1 MARIDQSRLQDLE
14 ALTEY
19 MSKTFNL
26 SPAHVL
32 SNVSYNSN
40 EQLVSF
46 TKAGSVQKASPMGA
60 EGSAAAK
67 HAQNQYTPEQWRNMS
82 GADQQGASSEM
93 GASFRKT
100 PPEEM
105 PEGIKKEAAAPASR
119 RDFAAETLASNGT
132 DDTRG
137 MTEAERRA
145 YIRQQNAKRQEAERA
160 AAKPAARYPDI
171 KAGRLSRNPAIVAGL
186 RAPAD
191 PNAFPDVGKP
201 SGGRVPRRPTLDQ
214 IDAFSQS
221 LALKSFNMKEFAK
234 SVNALEMISEKM
246 IKDFGGR

>member
-93 GASFRKT
+93 SASFRKT
-100 PPEEM
+100 PPEET
-105 PEGIKKEAAAPASR
+105 PE
-119 RDFAAETLASNGT
+119 RDFAAEKLAAEGT
-132 DDTRG
+132 DDTRS

-145 YIRQQNAKRQEAERA
+145 YIRQQNAERLAAEQA
-160 AAKPAARYPDI
+160 AAKPTARYPDI
-171 KAGRLSRNPAIVAGL
+171 KAGRIGRNPAIAAGL

-191 PNAFPDVGKP
+191 TGAFPDMGKP
-201 SGGRVPRRPTLDQ
+201 SGGRVERKPNLDQ
-214 IDAFSQS
+214 IDAFSRS